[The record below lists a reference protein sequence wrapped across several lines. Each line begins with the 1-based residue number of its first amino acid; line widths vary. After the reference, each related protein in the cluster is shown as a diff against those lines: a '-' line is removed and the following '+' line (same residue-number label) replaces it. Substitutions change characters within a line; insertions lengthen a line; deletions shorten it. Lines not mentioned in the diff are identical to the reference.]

1 MYARVNG
8 VETWYDVRGEGEPLV
23 LLHGG
28 FSDSR
33 DFEPNLAG
41 LPGFRVHRVDRR
53 GHGRTPDVPGPVSM
67 DLLTADVI
75 AFLEDVVGEP
85 SHLVGY
91 SVGGVP
97 AMGVATRR
105 PELVRRLVLISTA
118 YDREGWMFLPSPEGE
133 LPPELVDR
141 YAEVSPDGRDHLRV
155 VVEKFGRA
163 AQEEP
168 GLSPGDLERITSSTL
183 VMGSDD
189 DIIHLEHTIALYRG
203 IGPAQ
208 LVVVP
213 GTSHSLLIEK
223 PELCASLVA
232 DFLTGE
238 DPKPLMPIRRM
249 SCPSPRHR

>member
-97 AMGVATRR
+97 AMGVLRG
-105 PELVRRLVLISTA
+105 VRSLCG
-118 YDREGWMFLPSPEGE
+118 GW
-133 LPPELVDR
+133 
-141 YAEVSPDGRDHLRV
+141 
-155 VVEKFGRA
+155 
-163 AQEEP
+163 
-168 GLSPGDLERITSSTL
+168 
-183 VMGSDD
+183 
-189 DIIHLEHTIALYRG
+189 
-203 IGPAQ
+203 
-208 LVVVP
+208 
-213 GTSHSLLIEK
+213 
-223 PELCASLVA
+223 C
-232 DFLTGE
+232 
-238 DPKPLMPIRRM
+238 
-249 SCPSPRHR
+249 